1 MKTQK
6 FLTTVIQM
14 LCQEFNT
21 APACDMPELAEAICK
36 VHKLLKTYRL
46 FFATG
51 FGSCLLIEVVAYFLF
66 RLLV

>member
-6 FLTTVIQM
+6 FLTKVIQV

-36 VHKLLKTYRL
+36 VHKVLKSYRL
-46 FFATG
+46 FFAAG
-51 FGSCLLIEVVAYFLF
+51 FGSCLLLEVVTYGIFRFL
-66 RLLV
+66 V

>member
-1 MKTQK
+1 MKTHK
-6 FLTTVIQM
+6 FLTKVIQM

-46 FFATG
+46 FFAAG
-51 FGSCLLIEVVAYFLF
+51 FGSCLLIEVSVYCIFRFL
-66 RLLV
+66 V

>member
-6 FLTTVIQM
+6 FLTKVIQV

-36 VHKLLKTYRL
+36 VHKVLKSYRL
-46 FFATG
+46 FFAAG
-51 FGSCLLIEVVAYFLF
+51 FGSCLLLEVVAYGIFRFL
-66 RLLV
+66 V